1 MENNLKQLRIR
12 VKLTQQDVAAALNV
26 SKQTVFKWEQ
36 GKSPLPP
43 AHFEV
48 LKNVLHVTADELE
61 RALIQT
67 LFDAA
72 CEEGTDR
79 VLLNARAS
87 RRYSVPLLNAALNR
101 FHAGSAP
108 SAPSTQAAPLEL
120 REEILRLREENL
132 KLRERI
138 FELEQML
145 NIPSGGVST
154 VLKSSSNHELETV
167 K

>member
-12 VKLTQQDVAAALNV
+12 VKLTQQDVAAALKV

-36 GKSPLPP
+36 GKAQVPQV
-43 AHFEV
+43 HFEV
-48 LKNVLHVTADELE
+48 LKNLLHVTADELE

-67 LFDAA
+67 LLDAA

-101 FHAGSAP
+101 FHAGL
-108 SAPSTQAAPLEL
+108 APSTQAAPLEL

>member
-1 MENNLKQLRIR
+1 MEHNLKQLRIR

-108 SAPSTQAAPLEL
+108 SPQAAPLEL

>member
-12 VKLTQQDVAAALNV
+12 VKLTQQDVAAALKV

-36 GKSPLPP
+36 GKAQVPQV
-43 AHFEV
+43 HFEV
-48 LKNVLHVTADELE
+48 LKNLLHVTADELE

-72 CEEGTDR
+72 CEAGSDR
-79 VLLNARAS
+79 VLLNARAG

-101 FHAGSAP
+101 FHAGSAH
-108 SAPSTQAAPLEL
+108 SAQAAPLEL

>member
-1 MENNLKQLRIR
+1 MENNLKQLRNR
-12 VKLTQQDVAAALNV
+12 MKLSQSDVAKQLHV
-26 SKQTVFKWEQ
+26 SKQTVYKWEQ
-36 GKSPLPP
+36 GLAPV
-43 AHFEV
+43 AAVHFEV
-48 LKNVLHVTADELE
+48 LKRILKVTAEELE

-72 CEEGTDR
+72 CEAGSDR
-79 VLLNARAS
+79 VLLNARAA

-101 FHAGSAP
+101 FHAG